1 MSRRLLLALAGLAT
15 ALAVAGTALSQGQA
29 TPKLVGT
36 VGPAYTIKLTK
47 AGVKVRSLKAG
58 TYKFVISDKASIH
71 NFTLEQQTGGKF
83 EKRLTGTAF
92 TGPKTVTLTLKR
104 GKWKYYCSVHE
115 SLMFGFFTVK

>member
-1 MSRRLLLALAGLAT
+1 MSRRLLVALAGIAT

-47 AGVKVRSLKAG
+47 AGVKVRTLKAG
-58 TYKFVISDKASIH
+58 AYKFVISDKASIH

-83 EKRLTGTAF
+83 EKHLTGTAF
-92 TGPKTVTLTLKR
+92 TGTKTVTLTLKR

-115 SLMFGFFTVK
+115 SLMHGFFTVK